1 MNNWMYVAIVGAF
14 ALGLLIGMPIGRS
27 KERKE
32 TAYRKMQMEATE
44 LWTNAF
50 KGYLGGRK

>member
-1 MNNWMYVAIVGAF
+1 MNWVIYVSIMGAF

-50 KGYLGGRK
+50 KGYVGGQK

>member
-1 MNNWMYVAIVGAF
+1 MNWIYIAIVGAF

-50 KGYLGGRK
+50 KGYVGGQK